1 MSTTSSAAKKTKSPV
16 ANLGRQIQ
24 ARINSLSYL
33 PTTAAV
39 AIKFVEL
46 GKDPDAEPADYA
58 KVISADSSLSSKLLA
73 LANSSW
79 AGVRTKVISVRTAV
93 NLLGL
98 GTVRTLAISYCM
110 AGLHNELR
118 LSPQESETF
127 WESALSK
134 AVAAKRYASLSNA
147 KLGDEAFVVGLF
159 QDFALPVMYAV
170 EKRYLAL
177 LQDTH
182 TDVET
187 QLQKERELFGTD
199 HTEVGRALAQ
209 KLELPELFIDTV
221 AFHHSYGRLTEFVPS
236 APLREATHAAALLPH
251 LLSGWNQQ
259 NADALTVFLNEH
271 APGTDMAHFVA
282 EVQAEF
288 AQLYGYFNEGKSPQV
303 ELTQLLCQSA
313 QEAADNTTE
322 LVGTVNQLLKEAAT
336 MGAQMREQ
344 VKELED
350 KAKSDALTG
359 VLNREGF
366 DAKAKEL
373 LSMAARYAVPF
384 AVCYLDID
392 KFKSVNDSRGHA
404 FGDLVLK
411 TVVAGMHAALPSGTL
426 LGRVGGDEFVILLN
440 SCGQQE
446 AGNVIERLLAKVAAT
461 CTYEGERATHV
472 SASAGLLCVKPSNH
486 PHTTDTLIGAADKL
500 MYLAKRAG
508 GNHVEMRLI

>member
-1 MSTTSSAAKKTKSPV
+1 
-16 ANLGRQIQ
+16 
-24 ARINSLSYL
+24 
-33 PTTAAV
+33 
-39 AIKFVEL
+39 
-46 GKDPDAEPADYA
+46 
-58 KVISADSSLSSKLLA
+58 
-73 LANSSW
+73 
-79 AGVRTKVISVRTAV
+79 
-93 NLLGL
+93 
-98 GTVRTLAISYCM
+98 
-110 AGLHNELR
+110 
-118 LSPQESETF
+118 
-127 WESALSK
+127 
-134 AVAAKRYASLSNA
+134 
-147 KLGDEAFVVGLF
+147 
-159 QDFALPVMYAV
+159 
-170 EKRYLAL
+170 
-177 LQDTH
+177 
-182 TDVET
+182 
-187 QLQKERELFGTD
+187 
-199 HTEVGRALAQ
+199 
-209 KLELPELFIDTV
+209 
-221 AFHHSYGRLTEFVPS
+221 
-236 APLREATHAAALLPH
+236 
-251 LLSGWNQQ
+251 
-259 NADALTVFLNEH
+259 
-271 APGTDMAHFVA
+271 
-282 EVQAEF
+282 
-288 AQLYGYFNEGKSPQV
+288 
-303 ELTQLLCQSA
+303 LTQLLCQSA